1 MLNEDFNIDDFKKSW
16 QEQPVSEVYESSD
29 IEAMLNKSSR
39 NYVKYILW
47 ISLAEFLFFAAI
59 SIYSVFYSEQ
69 NSSFLHLI
77 KKLGADITV
86 EIEKDFA
93 HLYFFLKIIS
103 LVITAVFVV
112 LFYINYK
119 KINVENNLKKFILQ
133 IVKFKR
139 TVNLFILTN
148 IMVLIIF
155 TFVLALFTMNIVKFQ
170 GINLPDSTFI
180 GIVVAALVSLSIGL
194 LLVLLYYRIVYGIIM
209 RRLGRKLTQLQDI
222 ENEKG
227 LS

>member
-1 MLNEDFNIDDFKKSW
+1 
-16 QEQPVSEVYESSD
+16 
-29 IEAMLNKSSR
+29 
-39 NYVKYILW
+39 
-47 ISLAEFLFFAAI
+47 
-59 SIYSVFYSEQ
+59 
-69 NSSFLHLI
+69 
-77 KKLGADITV
+77 
-86 EIEKDFA
+86 
-93 HLYFFLKIIS
+93 
-103 LVITAVFVV
+103 
-112 LFYINYK
+112 
-119 KINVENNLKKFILQ
+119 
-133 IVKFKR
+133 
-139 TVNLFILTN
+139 
-148 IMVLIIF
+148 MVLIIF